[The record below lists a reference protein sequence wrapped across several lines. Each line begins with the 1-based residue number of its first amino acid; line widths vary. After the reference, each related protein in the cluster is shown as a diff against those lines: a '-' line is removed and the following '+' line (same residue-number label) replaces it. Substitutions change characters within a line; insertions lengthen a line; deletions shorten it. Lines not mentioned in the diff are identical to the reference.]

1 MSNRRFDLIYF
12 AALLLV
18 LGIGYWV
25 ASQDGQD
32 DADVEL
38 ASVPDFSLP
47 AIEVEAPSEFPY
59 TFVRFARPEAPRLRL
74 SESMASVMV
83 EVRAALLESSEP
95 IEIRDDTRL
104 ARRLE

>member
-1 MSNRRFDLIYF
+1 
-12 AALLLV
+12 V
-18 LGIGYWV
+18 
-25 ASQDGQD
+25 
-32 DADVEL
+32 DV

-47 AIEVEAPSEFPY
+47 SVEIEAPFELPY

-95 IEIRDDTRL
+95 IEVRDDTRL
-104 ARRLE
+104 ANRLE